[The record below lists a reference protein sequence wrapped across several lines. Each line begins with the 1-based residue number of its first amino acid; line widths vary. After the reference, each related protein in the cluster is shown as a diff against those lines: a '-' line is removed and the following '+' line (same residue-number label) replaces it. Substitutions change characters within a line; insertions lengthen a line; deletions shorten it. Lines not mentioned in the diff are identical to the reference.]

1 MRNCYSFPQ
10 SDLFLTMPIDLTIS
24 TIAKELDILK
34 LKLQYASQN
43 PEFIDDR
50 QELSYYLNTLVR
62 ARSAT
67 FTTRDGDFRYRTPRI
82 KYLRFD

>member
-1 MRNCYSFPQ
+1 MTHHHNFPQ

-43 PEFIDDR
+43 LEFINDR

-62 ARSAT
+62 DLNVLNR
-67 FTTRDGDFRYRTPRI
+67 GLPPLPQEMEI
-82 KYLRFD
+82 FDTEHQE